1 MQRQQRQQQAASGMS
16 GASSAPMP
24 RRNVRSIIPDSSSEE
39 EEEEED
45 ASPDGYEGGR
55 RRPNAARGGRLCP
68 PSGLAARSVAGRRAG
83 LGGSGVSPGSPLVRQ
98 AGRFS
103 TGSDGRDS
111 SARSSNTSI
120 DDQPFELR

>member
-1 MQRQQRQQQAASGMS
+1 MQRQQQAASGMS

-45 ASPDGYEGGR
+45 ASPDGYEGGGR